1 MVRAVLPSR
10 RGVAARTVVSLACA
24 ASALSGCHRAAVPP
38 VAPVFVVAGT
48 VPIAGI
54 GTDPDAS
61 DAMRYPVEVAAR
73 YSNPMSFRIGGQLI
87 ERRVRL
93 GDRVRKGQVLARLE
107 PSDAEKQASSA
118 HASLE
123 AAEHRLLYA
132 QQQLERDRAQS
143 AQNLIAINQ
152 LEQTEDAYATALAAR
167 DEAAAQRVIA
177 SNNLSYQSLVA
188 EHDGLITSENA
199 DTGQV
204 VAAGQAVYGL
214 AWSGDTDVILDAAA
228 SDLGR
233 IAVGQTASVVFPE
246 LASAESTA
254 RFEARVR
261 EIAPAA
267 DAQSRTYRVRLTV
280 LKPGALHI
288 GMIGEASLGPYST
301 GHGAAGQG
309 PAGQVPAGQV
319 PAASGPS
326 STTLFDIPATALFH
340 DGAAPAVWVIRADS
354 TLELRRVRVQSHA
367 ERTSSVVGLRAGETI
382 VLAGVHTVY
391 AGERVQAAPPLF
403 AAEPNAPR

>member
-1 MVRAVLPSR
+1 
-10 RGVAARTVVSLACA
+10 
-24 ASALSGCHRAAVPP
+24 VPP

-48 VPIAGI
+48 VPIAGT

-73 YSNPMSFRIGGQLI
+73 YSNAMSFRIGGQLI

-233 IAVGQTASVVFPE
+233 IALGQTATVAFPGSASPE
-246 LASAESTA
+246 LTA

-267 DAQSRTYRVRLTV
+267 DAQSRTYRVKLTL

-288 GMIGEASLGPYST
+288 GMIGEATLGPYST
-301 GHGAAGQG
+301 GHGPAGQG
-309 PAGQVPAGQV
+309 S
-319 PAASGPS
+319 AASDPS
-326 STTLFDIPATALFH
+326 SATLFDIPATALFH

-367 ERTSSVVGLRAGETI
+367 ERTSSVVGLKAGETI

>member
-1 MVRAVLPSR
+1 
-10 RGVAARTVVSLACA
+10 
-24 ASALSGCHRAAVPP
+24 
-38 VAPVFVVAGT
+38 
-48 VPIAGI
+48 
-54 GTDPDAS
+54 
-61 DAMRYPVEVAAR
+61 MRYPVEVAAR

-367 ERTSSVVGLRAGETI
+367 ERTSSVVGLKAGETI